1 MKKTLWLAVLAF
13 AFGGGAAQAGVISLI
28 TLTPSDLVFQQTAAS
43 PCVIG
48 GNNCQNGSFPYTLAG
63 SGGGG
68 SVFDEMSP
76 LYTLAQ
82 VTAAVL
88 SANFRIALD
97 YNDTSAPQRLDLF
110 TATYYSDAGGTAV
123 IGTDTYTGPTSL
135 KTNNNGVGYS
145 DFILDGFMTPA
156 GTQSIQFRAVWF
168 NNDGPDRYF
177 LIGGNQ
183 SPVPNPVP
191 EPATNVLM
199 GVGLLSLA
207 LLRRRKREQP
217 V

>member
-1 MKKTLWLAVLAF
+1 MKKVLLIALVTI
-13 AFGGGAAQAGVISLI
+13 AFGSAAQAGVISLI
-28 TLTPSDLVFQQTAAS
+28 TLTPSDLIFQQTAAS

-48 GNNCQNGSFPYTLAG
+48 GNNCQNGGFPYTLAG
-63 SGGGG
+63 SGGSG
-68 SVFDEMSP
+68 SIFDEMSP

-82 VTAAVL
+82 VTAVVL
-88 SANFRIALD
+88 SSNFRVALD
-97 YNDTSAPQRLDLF
+97 YNDTRVAQRLDLF
-110 TATYYSDAGGTAV
+110 TATYYSDLGGTTV
-123 IGTDTYTGPTSL
+123 LGTDTYTGPTSL

-156 GTQSIQFRAVWF
+156 GTKSIKFRAVWF

-183 SPVPNPVP
+183 TPGPNPVP
-191 EPATNVLM
+191 EPATNVLL

-207 LLRRRKREQP
+207 MLYRRRSRQEA
-217 V
+217 